1 MTLRNTISTLL
12 LVAVAITSADAQK
25 KGKKESAEA
34 PKGYEFTVVKENY
47 VTPVKNQANSGT
59 CWSYSTVSFLESEA
73 VKNGAPKDID
83 LADMYPVY
91 MSYSDKAIK
100 YVRLDGHLNYAQ
112 GGSFEDVIYTLKHYG
127 MLPQAELEGLNYG
140 TEKNA
145 HGELSAVLKAY
156 LGAVIKN
163 PNKTLSTAWHRGLTG
178 ILDAYLGEVPEKF
191 VVDGKEYTP
200 QSYAKEY
207 LKLNA
212 DDYVSIT
219 SFTHEPFYSQF
230 AIEVPD
236 NWRWGLSYNV
246 PLDEMMEIFDSA
258 IENGY
263 NIAWGSDVSEKGFT
277 RNGIAVAPDVEAT
290 QKAGSDEERWIGKS
304 KDEKDAILYNLN
316 APGKELNITQQMR
329 QEGYDNKTTT
339 DAHGMHIYG
348 IAKDQNGTKY
358 YMVKNSWGESGKYKG
373 YWYASE
379 PFVRWKTMNI
389 VVNKKAIPQHIREK
403 LGL

>member
-1 MTLRNTISTLL
+1 M
-12 LVAVAITSADAQK
+12 AITSADAQK

-263 NIAWGSDVSEKGFT
+263 TIAWGSDVSEKGFT

-304 KDEKDAILYNLN
+304 KDGKDAILYNLN

-339 DAHGMHIYG
+339 DDHGMHIYG

>member
-100 YVRLDGHLNYAQ
+100 YVRLDGNLNYAQ

-156 LGAVIKN
+156 VGAVVKN
-163 PNKTLSTAWHRGLTG
+163 PNKTLSTAWHRGLIG

-263 NIAWGSDVSEKGFT
+263 TIAWGSDVSEKGFT

-339 DAHGMHIYG
+339 DDHGMHIYG

>member
-25 KGKKESAEA
+25 KGKKEAAEA

-47 VTPVKNQANSGT
+47 ITPVKNQANSGT
-59 CWSYSTVSFLESEA
+59 CWSYSTISFLESEA
-73 VKNGAPKDID
+73 IKNGAPKDID

-91 MSYSDKAIK
+91 MSYSDKAVK
-100 YVRLDGHLNYAQ
+100 YVRLDGYLNYAQ
-112 GGSFEDVIYTLKHYG
+112 GGSFEDVLYTLKHYG

-140 TEKNA
+140 TDKNA
-145 HGELSAVLKAY
+145 HGELSSVLKAY
-156 LGAVIKN
+156 VGAVVKN

-263 NIAWGSDVSEKGFT
+263 TIAWGSDVSEKGFT

-316 APGKELNITQQMR
+316 APGKELNVTQEMR
-329 QEGYDNKTTT
+329 QEGYDNKTTN
-339 DAHGMHIYG
+339 DDHGMHIYG

-358 YMVKNSWGESGKYKG
+358 YMVKNSWGESGKYTG

>member
-25 KGKKESAEA
+25 KGKKESADA

-100 YVRLDGHLNYAQ
+100 YVRLDGNLNYAQ

-156 LGAVIKN
+156 VGAVVKN

-207 LKLNA
+207 SNLSMTSIWANVLKNPLTRVRNTLRNHSMNHRA
-212 DDYVSIT
+212 LMLMIMYQSLHSHMSHSIHNLQLRFLIT
-219 SFTHEPFYSQF
+219 
-230 AIEVPD
+230 
-236 NWRWGLSYNV
+236 G
-246 PLDEMMEIFDSA
+246 
-258 IENGY
+258 
-263 NIAWGSDVSEKGFT
+263 
-277 RNGIAVAPDVEAT
+277 
-290 QKAGSDEERWIGKS
+290 AGVFHTMF
-304 KDEKDAILYNLN
+304 LL
-316 APGKELNITQQMR
+316 MR
-329 QEGYDNKTTT
+329 
-339 DAHGMHIYG
+339 
-348 IAKDQNGTKY
+348 
-358 YMVKNSWGESGKYKG
+358 
-373 YWYASE
+373 
-379 PFVRWKTMNI
+379 
-389 VVNKKAIPQHIREK
+389 
-403 LGL
+403 